1 MKEKYIEALKSVQNP
16 TITSNYD
23 LQTWKAKAINIVS
36 RIYGDESKQ
45 ESQINEIK
53 YQSYPSF
60 GTIGGRGRPSTR
72 SGGGNNSK
80 HCEKQANEIITSFIY
95 DLETFDI
102 PEPKSKQNNGG
113 INISLHQNQNQ
124 TVNVNV
130 IWESIRDELKG
141 SQLKEI
147 EEIINDDDEPQ
158 SKKKR
163 IFDKVKSFGTD
174 VATNI
179 IAGILTNPAIYG
191 G

>member
-1 MKEKYIEALKSVQNP
+1 MKEKFIEALKSVQNP
-16 TITSNYD
+16 TVNSSYD
-23 LQTWKAKAINIVS
+23 LQTWKAKAINIIS
-36 RIYGDESKQ
+36 RIYGDDSKQ
-45 ESQINEIK
+45 EEQIKEIK
-53 YQSYPSF
+53 YQSYLSF
-60 GTIGGRGRPSTR
+60 GTIGGRNTPSTR
-72 SGGGNNSK
+72 SGGGNNGK
-80 HCEKQANEIITSFIY
+80 KCEKQAQELIESFIY

-102 PEPKSKQNNGG
+102 PEPKQTEKSGG

-147 EEIINDDDEPQ
+147 EEIINDNDEPQ

>member
-1 MKEKYIEALKSVQNP
+1 MKEKYIEALKSVQIP

-23 LQTWKAKAINIVS
+23 LQTWKAKAINIIS

-45 ESQINEIK
+45 ENQINEIK

-60 GTIGGRGRPSTR
+60 GTIGGRNSPSTS

-80 HCEKQANEIITSFIY
+80 HCEKQAQEIIGSFIY

-102 PEPKSKQNNGG
+102 PEPKQTEKNGG